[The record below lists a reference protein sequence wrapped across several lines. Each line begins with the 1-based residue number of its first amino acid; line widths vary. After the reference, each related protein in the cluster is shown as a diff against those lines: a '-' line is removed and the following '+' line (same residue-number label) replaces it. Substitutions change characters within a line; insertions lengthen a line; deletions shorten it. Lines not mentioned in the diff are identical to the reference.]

1 MEKMGQ
7 GDQAG
12 FTKGDFITRI
22 NDTEISTP
30 EEFEAVMG
38 QALESN
44 APYAL
49 VYFKRDG
56 QDRTKIIDTLSMVD
70 LEDY

>member
-1 MEKMGQ
+1 
-7 GDQAG
+7 
-12 FTKGDFITRI
+12 
-22 NDTEISTP
+22 
-30 EEFEAVMG
+30 MG